1 MIQKLRSLIENG
13 VTTVNDA
20 PVTVAFDYMA
30 TGMAYGD
37 DDFFGED
44 EDFLEEEGFDDHG
57 ADNGFDEVVTELESN
72 EKMDKE
78 KESSEKS
85 MALGVSEGTY
95 LHRYRCFKT

>member
-1 MIQKLRSLIENG
+1 MIPSATNSRIAMIQKLRSLIENG

-44 EDFLEEEGFDDHG
+44 EDFLKEEEFDHQDWLQSMRFVS
-57 ADNGFDEVVTELESN
+57 DRNG
-72 EKMDKE
+72 
-78 KESSEKS
+78 
-85 MALGVSEGTY
+85 
-95 LHRYRCFKT
+95 